1 MLQFNSLS
9 FWEKQVILEDID
21 FLVVGA
27 GIVGTATA
35 FELRKLHPSAKIV
48 LIERGYL
55 STGASTK
62 NAGFACF
69 GSVTELLDDLQ
80 QQSESSVWETVAMRY
95 EGLQKLRERFSDKSI
110 DYQQNGSWDLIHTK
124 QNEAATNAL
133 QKIDFLND
141 QIFKI
146 TGKNACFTYNKNLAE
161 KYGFQSI
168 VGGFHNRLEGAIDTG
183 KLLVQS
189 TKLLNEM
196 GIICLYGVAL
206 NTFESHADGVI
217 LQTNYGEIKT
227 KKMAIT
233 VNGFA
238 QELLGI
244 STVQPARAQ
253 VIVTNELTD
262 LSFDSTFHYD
272 CGYYYFRN
280 VGKRI
285 LLGGGR
291 NLDFKGETTTKFEQT
306 SQIFSALTNLLKEVI
321 IPNQPFSIDYQ
332 WSGIMGVGSEKK
344 PIIEKKLN
352 YVVGVRMGGMGIAIG
367 SKVGEELARLLT

>member
-27 GIVGTATA
+27 GIVGSATA
-35 FELRKLHPSAKIV
+35 FELRKLHPTAKIV

-69 GSVTELLDDLQ
+69 GSVTEILDDLA
-80 QQSESSVWETVAMRY
+80 QQSESSVWETIALRY
-95 EGLQKLRERFSDKSI
+95 EGLLKLRERFPNKSI
-110 DYQQNGSWDLIHTK
+110 DYQQNGSWDLIHEK
-124 QNEAATNAL
+124 QSNVAVNAL
-133 QKIDFLND
+133 GKIDFLND
-141 QIFKI
+141 EVFKI
-146 TGKNACFTYNKNLAE
+146 TGEKTCFSYSNNVAE

-168 VGGFHNRLEGAIDTG
+168 IGGFHNRLEGSIDTG
-183 KLLVQS
+183 KLLQE
-189 TKLLNEM
+189 TTRLLGEM
-196 GIICLYGVAL
+196 GIICLYGIAL
-206 NTFESHADGVI
+206 NTFESHADSVI
-217 LQTNYGEIKT
+217 LQTNFGEIKT
-227 KKMAIT
+227 KKMAIA

-238 QELLGI
+238 QELLGMT
-244 STVQPARAQ
+244 SVQPARAQ
-253 VIVTNELTD
+253 VIVTNELTN
-262 LSFDSTFHYD
+262 LTLDSTFHYD

-291 NLDFKGETTTKFEQT
+291 NLDFEGETTTTFVQT
-306 SQIFSALTNLLKEVI
+306 TGIISALTNLLKEVI

-367 SKVGEELARLLT
+367 SKVGEDLAHLLT

>member
-27 GIVGTATA
+27 GIVGAATA

-80 QQSESSVWETVAMRY
+80 QQSANSVWETIAMRY

-110 DYQQNGSWDLIHTK
+110 DYQQNGSWDLIHEK
-124 QNEAATNAL
+124 QSIVARNAL
-133 QKIDFLND
+133 QKIDFLNEEV
-141 QIFKI
+141 FKI
-146 TGKNACFTYNKNLAE
+146 TGEKACFSYSKNVAE
-161 KYGFQSI
+161 KYGFLSI
-168 VGGFHNRLEGAIDTG
+168 IGGFHNRLEGSIDTG
-183 KLLVQS
+183 KLLQE
-189 TKLLNEM
+189 TTRLLSEKS
-196 GIICLYGVAL
+196 IICLYGVAL

-217 LQTNYGEIKT
+217 LQTNFGEIKT
-227 KKMAIT
+227 KKMAIA

-238 QELLGI
+238 QELLGMT
-244 STVQPARAQ
+244 SVQPARAQ
-253 VIVTNELTD
+253 VIVTNELTN
-262 LSFDSTFHYD
+262 LTLDSTFHYD

-291 NLDFKGETTTKFEQT
+291 NLDFEGETTTKFEQT
-306 SQIFSALTNLLKEVI
+306 TEIISALTNLLKEVI

-367 SKVGEELARLLT
+367 SKVGEDLAHLLT

>member
-27 GIVGTATA
+27 GIVGAATA

-55 STGASTK
+55 SSGASTK

-80 QQSESSVWETVAMRY
+80 HQSANSVWETIAMRY

-110 DYQQNGSWDLIHTK
+110 DYQQNGSWDLIHEK
-124 QNEAATNAL
+124 QNNVARNAL
-133 QKIDFLND
+133 QKIDFLNEEV
-141 QIFKI
+141 FKI
-146 TGKNACFTYNKNLAE
+146 TGEKACFSYNKNVAD

-168 VGGFHNRLEGAIDTG
+168 IGGFHNRLEGSIDTG
-183 KLLVQS
+183 KLLQET
-189 TKLLNEM
+189 TKMLSEKS
-196 GIICLYGVAL
+196 IICLYGVAL
-206 NTFESHADGVI
+206 NTFESHADSVI
-217 LQTNYGEIKT
+217 LQTNFGEIKT
-227 KKMAIT
+227 KKMAIA

-238 QELLGI
+238 QELLGMT
-244 STVQPARAQ
+244 SVQPARAQ
-253 VIVTNELTD
+253 VIVTNELTN
-262 LSFDSTFHYD
+262 LTLDSTFHYD

-291 NLDFKGETTTKFEQT
+291 NLDFEGETTTEFEQT
-306 SQIFSALTNLLKEVI
+306 TEIISALTNLLNEVI

-367 SKVGEELARLLT
+367 SKVGEDLAHLLT

>member
-27 GIVGTATA
+27 GIVGSATA
-35 FELRKLHPSAKIV
+35 FELRKLHPTAKIV

-69 GSVTELLDDLQ
+69 GSVTEILDDLA
-80 QQSESSVWETVAMRY
+80 QQSESSVWETIALRY
-95 EGLQKLRERFSDKSI
+95 EGLLKLRERFPNKSI
-110 DYQQNGSWDLIHTK
+110 DYQQNGSWDLIHEK
-124 QNEAATNAL
+124 QSNVAVNAL
-133 QKIDFLND
+133 GKIDFLND
-141 QIFKI
+141 EVFKI
-146 TGKNACFTYNKNLAE
+146 TGEKTCFSYSNNVAE

-168 VGGFHNRLEGAIDTG
+168 IGGFHNRLEGSIDTG
-183 KLLVQS
+183 KLLQE
-189 TKLLNEM
+189 TTRLLGEM
-196 GIICLYGVAL
+196 GIICLYGIAL
-206 NTFESHADGVI
+206 NTFESHADSVI
-217 LQTNYGEIKT
+217 LQTNFGEIKT
-227 KKMAIT
+227 KKMAIA

-238 QELLGI
+238 QELLGMT
-244 STVQPARAQ
+244 SVQPARAQ
-253 VIVTNELTD
+253 VIVTNELTN
-262 LSFDSTFHYD
+262 LTLDSTFHYD

-291 NLDFKGETTTKFEQT
+291 NLDFEGETTTTFVQT
-306 SQIFSALTNLLKEVI
+306 TGIISALTNLLKEVI

-367 SKVGEELARLLT
+367 SKVGEELAHLLS

>member
-80 QQSESSVWETVAMRY
+80 QQSESSVLETVAMRY
-95 EGLQKLRERFSDKSI
+95 EGLHKLRERFSDKSI
-110 DYQQNGSWDLIHTK
+110 DYQQNGSWDLIHEK
-124 QNEAATNAL
+124 QSNVAVNAL
-133 QKIDFLND
+133 GKIDFLND
-141 QIFKI
+141 EVFKI
-146 TGKNACFTYNKNLAE
+146 TGEKTCFSYSNNVAE

-168 VGGFHNRLEGAIDTG
+168 IGGFHNRLEGSIDTG
-183 KLLVQS
+183 KLLHE
-189 TKLLNEM
+189 TTRLLGEM
-196 GIICLYGVAL
+196 GIICLYGIAL
-206 NTFESHADGVI
+206 NTFESHADGII
-217 LQTNYGEIKT
+217 LQTNFGEIKT
-227 KKMAIT
+227 KKMAIA

-238 QELLGI
+238 QELLGMT
-244 STVQPARAQ
+244 SVQPARAQ
-253 VIVTNELTD
+253 VIVTNELTN
-262 LSFDSTFHYD
+262 LTLDSTFHYD

-291 NLDFKGETTTKFEQT
+291 NLDVEGETTTTFEQT
-306 SQIFSALTNLLKEVI
+306 TGIISALTNLLKEVI

-367 SKVGEELARLLT
+367 SKVGEDLAHLLT